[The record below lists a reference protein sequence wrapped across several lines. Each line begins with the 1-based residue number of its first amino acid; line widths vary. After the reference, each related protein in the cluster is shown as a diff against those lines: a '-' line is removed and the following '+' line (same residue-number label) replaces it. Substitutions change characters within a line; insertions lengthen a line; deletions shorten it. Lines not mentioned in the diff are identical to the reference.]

1 MELIL
6 QTAVNGAM
14 TSVFYALMAIGFTL
28 IFGIM
33 GILNL
38 AHGELYMLGA
48 YVVWLGFA
56 QGSLPFPIAVALGAA
71 IVAGIGISMER
82 AFFRPMRDR
91 PLMGLILSVS
101 MIFILQVIV
110 ATTWHVGLM
119 KQIPPMIKGSLEILG
134 TTAPWQRLL
143 VIPVAGTLLGGL
155 WVFLRRTKQG
165 QAMRATAQD
174 PDVAA
179 LQGINVSRIGM
190 LAMAIGAALAGTAG
204 GLMAPILKVDPY
216 MGHPALIQALV
227 VTIVGGLGSIEGA
240 LIASFIFGFMN
251 AFVTTYFDGTIAM
264 IVAVL
269 IMFIIL
275 GIRPRGLMGRA

>member
-1 MELIL
+1 MELAL
-6 QTAVNGAM
+6 QTAAQGAVV
-14 TSVFYALMAIGFTL
+14 SVFYALMAIGFTL

-33 GILNL
+33 GVLNL

-56 QGSLPFPIAVALGAA
+56 EGSLPFPVAVALGAA

-82 AFFRPMRDR
+82 AFFRPMQHR

-134 TTAPWQRLL
+134 ASAPWQRLL
-143 VIPVAGTLLGGL
+143 VLPVAGTLLGGL
-155 WVFLRRTKQG
+155 WYFLRRVKQG
-165 QAMRATAQD
+165 QALRATAQD
-174 PDVAA
+174 PEVAS
-179 LQGINVSRIGM
+179 LQGINVDRIRILSM
-190 LAMAIGAALAGTAG
+190 VIGAALAGTAG
-204 GLMAPILKVDPY
+204 GLMAPILRVDPY
-216 MGHPALIQALV
+216 MGHAALIQALV
-227 VTIVGGLGSIEGA
+227 ITIVGGLGSIEGA

-251 AFVTTYFDGTIAM
+251 AFVTVYADGTIAM
-264 IVAVL
+264 IIAVL
-269 IMFIIL
+269 LMFVIL